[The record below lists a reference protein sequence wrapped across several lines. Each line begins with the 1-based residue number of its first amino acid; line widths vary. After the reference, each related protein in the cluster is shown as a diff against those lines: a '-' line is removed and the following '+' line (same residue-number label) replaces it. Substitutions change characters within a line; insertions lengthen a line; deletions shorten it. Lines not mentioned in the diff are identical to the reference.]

1 MPASD
6 IRPGAVHAPLGLQAH
21 IPPILTSRPAVA
33 SRAQDLVVFSH
44 LRWGFMYQRPQHL
57 MARMARR
64 GWRVFFVE
72 EPQHTAGAARLE
84 CHSPEPGVTVVVPHS
99 PVAPGGFHGEQV
111 AVLAP
116 LLSRYLDERQAL
128 GGVAWLDTPMA
139 LHIMKTAQPRTV
151 VYDCM
156 DDLST
161 FQDASQELLLREA
174 ALMKQADLVF
184 TSGPS
189 LYEAKRHLHPQ
200 LLCLPSAVDGE
211 HFSPSRLR
219 PGSPHAQR
227 ARALQGRL
235 PHPRLG
241 FCGVIDERLDLDLL
255 AHLARARPQWQIV
268 MVGPVLRID
277 PGTLPKAPN
286 LHWLGL
292 QAYSTLP
299 YLMAGWH
306 VCLMPF
312 VINAS
317 TRFINPTKTLEYLA
331 SETPVVSTPV
341 HDVVQLH
348 GDVVSVASTPQAF
361 VEACQALMDEA
372 PAGHLRR
379 AHAALQTVRTRSWEI
394 AVNVVHRWLLRV
406 SAPRQTDRDG
416 ALRAA
421 VPPELLAAP
430 QPEGP
435 GWANTSRPMS

>member
-6 IRPGAVHAPLGLQAH
+6 IRPNPLHASSGLHAH
-21 IPPILTSRPAVA
+21 LPPIITSRPTEGA
-33 SRAQDLVVFSH
+33 RRPQDLVVFSH
-44 LRWGFMYQRPQHL
+44 LRWGLMYQRPQHL
-57 MARMARR
+57 MTRMARR

-72 EPQHTAGAARLE
+72 EPRHTDGALRLV

-99 PVAPGGFHGEQV
+99 PVAAPGFHDEQIP
-111 AVLAP
+111 VLGP
-116 LLSRYLDERQAL
+116 LLAEYLESRQAVD
-128 GGVAWLDTPMA
+128 GVVWLDTPMA
-139 LHIMKTAQPRTV
+139 LHIMETAQPRTV

-161 FQDASQELLLREA
+161 FQDASQELLRREA

-189 LYEAKRHLHPQ
+189 LYEARRDLHPQ

-211 HFSPSRLR
+211 HFAPSRLR
-219 PGSPHAQR
+219 PGSLHAQR

-235 PHPRLG
+235 AQPRLG

-255 AHLARARPQWQIV
+255 AYLAHARPHWQIV

-277 PGTLPKAPN
+277 PATLPKAPN

-292 QAYSTLP
+292 QAYDTLP

-341 HDVVQLH
+341 HDVVQLY
-348 GDVVSVASTPQAF
+348 GDVVSVAATPQVF

-372 PAGHLRR
+372 PAEHLRR
-379 AHAALQTVRTRSWEI
+379 ADAALQTVRTRSWEI
-394 AVNVVHRWLLRV
+394 AVNVVHRWLARV
-406 SAPRQTDRDG
+406 SAPREREQD
-416 ALRAA
+416 AVLHV
-421 VPPELLAAP
+421 VPPELLAARASSEAAQP
-430 QPEGP
+430 QHAG
-435 GWANTSRPMS
+435 